1 MSPKLTIVKPSIAP
15 EPKPIPEEL
24 VSSLTVAAFK
34 RLNIADGYGLA
45 DLLGQRREM
54 TNQEAVSAWIREYL
68 ADPTRNG
75 QLLDLGA
82 LCDDLYGTLMSA
94 WRDWALDHP
103 APG

>member
-24 VSSLTVAAFK
+24 VSSLTVAAFM

-45 DLLGQRREM
+45 DLLRQRREM
-54 TNQEAVSAWIREYL
+54 TNQEAVSAWIRDYL
-68 ADPTRNG
+68 ADTARNG
-75 QLLDLGA
+75 NLLDLGA
-82 LCDDLYGTLMSA
+82 LCDDLYGALMSA

>member
-1 MSPKLTIVKPSIAP
+1 MSPKPTIVKLSTAP

-54 TNQEAVSAWIREYL
+54 TNQEAVSVWIREYL
-68 ADPTRNG
+68 ADHARNG
-75 QLLDLGA
+75 QLLDLSA
-82 LCDDLYGTLMSA
+82 LCDDLYGALMSA
-94 WRDWALDHP
+94 WRDWAFDHQ